1 MEGHHRIVGFEVEPY
16 SIAEGANRLA
26 NDPGSEPLDQ
36 RLLDNGDIS
45 FSYRIITRR
54 DPSTT
59 WSNRLDHYIKT
70 GDNNIHMANIIYTAC
85 AAITLVIVLM
95 LVLERSLSRDFSKLE
110 ILKTSR
116 R

>member
-1 MEGHHRIVGFEVEPY
+1 
-16 SIAEGANRLA
+16 
-26 NDPGSEPLDQ
+26 
-36 RLLDNGDIS
+36 
-45 FSYRIITRR
+45 
-54 DPSTT
+54 
-59 WSNRLDHYIKT
+59 
-70 GDNNIHMANIIYTAC
+70 MANIIYTAC